1 MSNTYSFNQLNQEAA
16 ILATAIRT
24 YCRHMKC
31 TGLEAQADIFLQGKH
46 GEAVKFYADGKIALH

>member
-1 MSNTYSFNQLNQEAA
+1 MDNTYSFNQLEPEAT

-31 TGLEAQADIFLQGKH
+31 AGLEAQADIFLKGKH
-46 GEAVKFYADGKIALH
+46 GKAVKFYADGKIALH